1 MKIFVVVGS
10 IFPFDR
16 LVKYMDGWIPEREG
30 VSVTG
35 QIGQSSFKP
44 VNMEYHARMNVSDFN
59 RTFDEADLI
68 IGHAG
73 MGTIIKSLVAGK
85 PIVVMPRQLQL
96 KEHNTNHQVATANA
110 FKKLEYVHVVMT
122 LEEMDLLLREPG
134 NIKSLHR
141 ISEHASSQLIGAV
154 REFIIQC

>member
-16 LVKYMDGWIPEREG
+16 LVQFMDTWIPDHENVE
-30 VSVTG
+30 VTG
-35 QIGQSSFKP
+35 QIGQSQYKP
-44 VNMEYHARMNVSDFN
+44 VNMEFHARMDVSDFN

-110 FKKLEYVHVVMT
+110 FRKLDYIHVAMT
-122 LEEMDLLLREPG
+122 TKELGQLLKEPG
-134 NIKSLHR
+134 NIISKQR
-141 ISEHASSQLIGAV
+141 IGEHASPRLINAV
-154 REFIIQC
+154 REFISNS